1 MTRLLARPLLALLI
15 LAAATACGGPSADE
29 ATGGNRATD
38 VAFVTELMHRDAA
51 LLNLLDVGL
60 GQRLDP
66 SLVAATEQVRLDAT
80 ARTETSVDQLKSWGE
95 TVPKTV
101 RNHAFEH
108 SSDQHD
114 IPSLGGTPTGDDLQD
129 LGEVPRTA
137 FQAAFVAL
145 LRRSLEATSDLAG
158 SHAADAG
165 SVQTLAREAERSC
178 DSALDAL

>member
-1 MTRLLARPLLALLI
+1 MTRLLARFLLALLVV
-15 LAAATACGGPSADE
+15 AASTACGGSSADE
-29 ATGGNRATD
+29 ATGGDRATD

-60 GQRLDP
+60 GRLDP
-66 SLVAATEQVRLDAT
+66 SMAAASEQLRLDAT
-80 ARTETSVDQLKSWGE
+80 ARTETSVDQLESWGV

-114 IPSLGGTPTGDDLQD
+114 IPSLEGTPTGDDLQE
-129 LGEVPRTA
+129 LGHVPRSA
-137 FQAAFVAL
+137 FEAAFVAL
-145 LRRSLEATSDLAG
+145 LRRSLEATRDFAG
-158 SHAADAG
+158 SHGADAE
-165 SVQTLAREAERSC
+165 SVKILARDAERSG